1 MKPPVL
7 FSIIVAGLALLALYG
22 SAYTVSETEQVI
34 ITQFG
39 KPVGNTVTAP
49 GSQDPIVQPV
59 TDAGLH
65 FKVPFI
71 QDVNRFDHRILQ
83 WDGASSEMPTR
94 DKLYIVVDAFA
105 RWRIAD
111 PLKYFQSLRDERSA
125 LSRLS
130 DIIGSEMR
138 NVVARHALIEVVR
151 TDKNRKPTVDETLVQ
166 ASPTVGVLPPIERG
180 REMLEAEILEAASPK
195 VKLWGIELLDIR
207 FKRINY
213 KAGVIEKIYERM
225 TSERMQIAERFRSE
239 GGGEAAKILGK
250 REKDLRQIESDAY
263 RKIQDIRGKADAEAT
278 SIYSQAYNT
287 SPVAADFYQFMKTL
301 ETYKSIFDSDTTVIF
316 TTESDLFKFLK
327 KMDGGVPSK
336 ATQPVAS
343 VPVTAK
349 PAPAPVVVKPS
360 VQPAPAPAP
369 QIVPPA
375 PAPEPS
381 K

>member
-1 MKPPVL
+1 MKAPLL
-7 FSIIVAGLALLALYG
+7 FAIILAVVAFITLMG
-22 SAYTVSETEQVI
+22 SAFTVNETEQVI

-39 KPVGNTVTAP
+39 KPVGEAINAVDHP
-49 GSQDPIVQPV
+49 ENQS
-59 TDAGLH
+59 GLH

-71 QDVNRFDHRILQ
+71 QDVNTFDRRILQ
-83 WDGASSEMPTR
+83 WDGSSSEMPTR
-94 DKLYIVVDAFA
+94 DKLYIVVDSFA

-130 DIIGSEMR
+130 DIIGSETR

-151 TDKNRKPTVDETLVQ
+151 TDKTRKPVVDEFLVQ
-166 ASPTVGVLPPIERG
+166 ASPSVGVLPPIDRG
-180 REMLEAEILEAASPK
+180 REKLEAEILEAAIPK
-195 VKLWGIELLDIR
+195 VKLWGIELLDVR

-225 TSERMQIAERFRSE
+225 TSERSQIAERFRSE
-239 GGGEAAKILGK
+239 GAGEAAKILGK

-278 SIYSQAYNT
+278 GIYSNAYNT

-301 ETYKSIFDSDTTVIF
+301 ETYKTILDQDTTVIF

-336 ATQPVAS
+336 AVQPAPAS
-343 VPVTAK
+343 VMVKPAPALTPAPAPLPAVIK
-349 PAPAPVVVKPS
+349 PIPAPAPVVPN
-360 VQPAPAPAP
+360 PAPAPP
-369 QIVPPA
+369 I
-375 PAPEPS
+375 

>member
-1 MKPPVL
+1 MRAAAPLIAIASVLVL
-7 FSIIVAGLALLALYG
+7 FLVFG
-22 SAYTVSETEQVI
+22 SAYTVSETEQAI

-39 KPVGNTVTAP
+39 KPVGE
-49 GSQDPIVQPV
+49 PINAVNQ
-59 TDAGLH
+59 TENQSGLH
-65 FKVPFI
+65 FKMPFV
-71 QDVNRFDHRILQ
+71 QDVNRFDRRILQ
-83 WDGASSEMPTR
+83 WDGNSSEMPTR

-111 PLKYFQSLRDERSA
+111 PLRYFQSLRDERSA

-151 TDKNRKPTVDETLVQ
+151 TDKTRKPVVDEFLVQ
-166 ASPTVGVLPPIERG
+166 ASPNVGVLPPIERG
-180 REMLEAEILEAASPK
+180 REKLEAEILEAAIPK

-225 TSERMQIAERFRSE
+225 TSERMQIAERFQSE
-239 GGGEAAKILGK
+239 GAGEAAKILGK

-278 SIYSQAYNT
+278 SIYSEAYNK

-301 ETYKSIFDSDTTVIF
+301 ETYKAILARDTTVVL
-316 TTESDLFKFLK
+316 TTESDLFKYLK
-327 KMDGGVPSK
+327 RTDGGVPTK
-336 ATQPVAS
+336 AAPAPVAVKPTPLP
-343 VPVTAK
+343 VPVGAK
-349 PAPAPVVVKPS
+349 PAPTAAPVPVV
-360 VQPAPAPAP
+360 APTP
-369 QIVPPA
+369 PPA
-375 PAPEPS
+375 PVLP